1 VRAPPVELGRANVRY
16 SAVQL
21 SEIDTMFV
29 ALSVGRFAV
38 LFDCDPLA
46 DADWP
51 PIDDWLPMLDED
63 GLDEDEDDEDDW
75 PSGLLELDGLV
86 DDEPLDGL
94 DGLAPIAPAP
104 PAGAAS
110 TVPVTVTL

>member
-1 VRAPPVELGRANVRY
+1 
-16 SAVQL
+16 
-21 SEIDTMFV
+21 
-29 ALSVGRFAV
+29 
-38 LFDCDPLA
+38 
-46 DADWP
+46 
-51 PIDDWLPMLDED
+51 MLDED

-86 DDEPLDGL
+86 DDEPLGEL